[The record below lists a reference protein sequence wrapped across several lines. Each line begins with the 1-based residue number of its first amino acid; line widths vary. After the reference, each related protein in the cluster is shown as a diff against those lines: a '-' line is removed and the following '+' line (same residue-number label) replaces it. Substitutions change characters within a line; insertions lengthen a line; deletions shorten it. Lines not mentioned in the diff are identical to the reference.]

1 MMSMCIEP
9 NLQPIIT
16 RESLMSVSG
25 ASTITED
32 GNYQVG
38 CCHMV
43 RINHTTSPP
52 ATEKQE
58 MNTNKDFWKPLAM
71 SSLEAWGVLLLSAT
85 KGLPLWSPPNW
96 TSLPV
101 TSLDAACH
109 FHLHALFNAV
119 HKGCSLCRPCY
130 LWYPQKPG
138 SHNLNLPLPFLH
150 FWKLFCFLSFL

>member
-1 MMSMCIEP
+1 MMSMCTEP

-16 RESLMSVSG
+16 RESLMSLSG
-25 ASTITED
+25 VSTITE
-32 GNYQVG
+32 
-38 CCHMV
+38 MV
-43 RINHTTSPP
+43 TTRLDVATWSGSIRQSFPL

-58 MNTNKDFWKPLAM
+58 MNTDKDFWKPLTM

-85 KGLPLWSPPNW
+85 KGLPLCSPPNG
-96 TSLPV
+96 TSLPA

-130 LWYPQKPG
+130 LWYPQKPR
-138 SHNLNLPLPFLH
+138 SHNLNLSLPFLH
-150 FWKLFCFLSFL
+150 FSKLFCFLSFL